1 MSQIYNFSSSVIT
14 GGFKYNSGVRISWS
28 NNDVLMQTSKTYCKN
43 VIRGLVLFAEENCQR
58 YLYFLYLTFFST
70 FLYLHFIL
78 LSIQI
83 LHFLIFFMKFWG
95 IDTFCFDILFEVLV
109 TLFLM
114 IILSSKL
121 SWHFS
126 FSHVIFG
133 VGFFASFFYNVLWI
147 LFFIIISL
155 FNCLYRS
162 FWILLIFSFF
172 FLQKNL

>member
-14 GGFKYNSGVRISWS
+14 GGFKYNSGVRIWWS
-28 NNDVLMQTSKTYCKN
+28 NNGVLMQPSKTYCKN
-43 VIRGLVLFAEENCQR
+43 VIKGLVLLAEENCR
-58 YLYFLYLTFFST
+58 PYLYFLYLTFFLT

-109 TLFLM
+109 PLFLM
-114 IILSSKL
+114 VILSSKL

-133 VGFFASFFYNVLWI
+133 LGFFASFF
-147 LFFIIISL
+147 
-155 FNCLYRS
+155 LYC
-162 FWILLIFSFF
+162 FMDSFF
-172 FLQKNL
+172 YHYISF